1 MTLCYLCPRPRRPGE
16 DDDLVDDAACAAG
29 LNPLWGEIMSYLA
42 WLRPEGNLRSA
53 ACQRPPPPLQYPP
66 LFPPTPSPP
75 GRGSSSAPR
84 LPCVSQTAP
93 SRFLCC
99 CFRARCS
106 RSCPARRSCRTGG
119 LTPSCCTAVVC
130 FVVSVRIMRRV
141 FHGVQTPTDHQ
152 KAVGALGNQTHLTG
166 CVTTSQTAYEQQKM
180 PEIRFS
186 PSFPPFT
193 APLKEVNS
201 SRRRPC

>member
-1 MTLCYLCPRPRRPGE
+1 
-16 DDDLVDDAACAAG
+16 
-29 LNPLWGEIMSYLA
+29 MSYLA

-84 LPCVSQTAP
+84 LPCVPRAAP

-99 CFRARCS
+99 CFRARYS
-106 RSCPARRSCRTGG
+106 RSCPTRRSCRTGG
-119 LTPSCCTAVVC
+119 LTPSCCTAFVC

-141 FHGVQTPTDHQ
+141 YVAFAVALTAFVAVVVGVAVADHPPSLPPRRPP
-152 KAVGALGNQTHLTG
+152 A
-166 CVTTSQTAYEQQKM
+166 
-180 PEIRFS
+180 PS
-186 PSFPPFT
+186 PSSPSVIAREHLPSVRCHRSRLSRSRPRLSPCHTVVWHPPYRLLHT
-193 APLKEVNS
+193 AIGTRVGVITSTVFLTF
-201 SRRRPC
+201 